1 MPRRY
6 YAPRGEVYKKYIPRE
21 SSLNVERAPYR
32 RDEGVV
38 YKSAPMSGGI
48 CAAPGTTTYTG
59 TLVKGLATTH
69 KSNIVPVINDQEA
82 KDIARMR
89 RN

>member
-6 YAPRGEVYKKYIPRE
+6 YAPRGETYKKYVPKEPTYDIRTQ
-21 SSLNVERAPYR
+21 PYR

-38 YKSAPMSGGI
+38 YKSAPMGSVG
-48 CAAPGTTTYTG
+48 AKVESQKYTG
-59 TLVKGLATTH
+59 TLVKGISTMH
-69 KSNIVPVINDQEA
+69 KSNAVPIIDQEQA
-82 KDIARMR
+82 TEIAQMR

>member
-6 YAPRGEVYKKYIPRE
+6 YAPRGETYKKYVPKEPTYDTRTQ
-21 SSLNVERAPYR
+21 PYR

-38 YKSAPMSGGI
+38 YKSAPMMGVGAKVESQK
-48 CAAPGTTTYTG
+48 YTG
-59 TLVKGLATTH
+59 TLVKGIGTMH
-69 KSNIVPVINDQEA
+69 KSNAVPIIDEEQM
-82 KDIARMR
+82 KDLATMR